1 MLLTTASPAP
11 AQNVGAIPSA
21 EAGGAVTGRKHTVEQ
36 TADAHGAEAGG
47 GGLPQFKTESWA
59 GQILWLLILFG
70 ALYLLLSRVFVPRLR
85 KVKDERESAISG
97 AIESARRARAE
108 ADAQSSAAQAE
119 LAEARAK
126 AQAASTDAKAR
137 AAAESMSRQKTQE
150 ADLAA
155 KLGEAEARIAAS
167 RDKAMESVKGIAAET
182 AASIVA
188 RLTGETP
195 SEADVQTALTAARA

>member
-1 MLLTTASPAP
+1 MLLTTASQAP
-11 AQNVGAIPSA
+11 AQSVGAIPSA
-21 EAGGAVTGRKHTVEQ
+21 EAGGAVTGVKHTVEQ
-36 TADAHGAEAGG
+36 TAEAHGAEAES

-59 GQILWLLILFG
+59 GQILWLLILFA

-97 AIESARRARAE
+97 AIESARCARAE
-108 ADAQSSAAQAE
+108 ADAQAAAAQAE

-126 AQAASTDAKAR
+126 AQAASSEAKAR
-137 AAAESMSRQKTQE
+137 AAAESQARQKAQE

-155 KLGEAEARIAAS
+155 KLGEAETRIAAS

-182 AASIVA
+182 AAAIVA

-195 SEADVQTALTAARA
+195 SDADVQTALTAARA